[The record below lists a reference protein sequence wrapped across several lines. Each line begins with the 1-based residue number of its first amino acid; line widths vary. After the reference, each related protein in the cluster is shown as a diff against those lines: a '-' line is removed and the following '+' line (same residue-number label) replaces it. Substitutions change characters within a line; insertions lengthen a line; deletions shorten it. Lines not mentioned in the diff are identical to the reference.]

1 MDLLI
6 GGQNVQDNRIS
17 TRSAQAYLP
26 GGNGVSGNSINQGGG
41 DSARNVFGDAT
52 KISLSGSSVQAL
64 STDQIVSAINENLAG
79 SGLSIQGVNPND
91 YTPEAVADRILNQ
104 VSNLIT
110 ARADNGDEARQI
122 LSDASRG
129 IAKGIDQAR
138 DILEGLGALNE
149 TVNAS
154 INDTQQR
161 LDDGLKSLDA
171 RINELFAP
179 QKDEALA
186 AAKPEGDE
194 QVVQTQ
200 ITQTAQTSQYSAQS
214 ASMQDRNRPQ
224 FGLRT

>member
-6 GGQNVQDNRIS
+6 GGQTVQDNRIS

-26 GGNGVSGNSINQGGG
+26 GGNAVSGNGANANAG

-64 STDQIVSAINENLAG
+64 STDQIVAAINENLSG
-79 SGLSIQGVNPND
+79 SGLSIQGVNPDD

-110 ARADNGDEARQI
+110 ARADDGDEARQI
-122 LSDASRG
+122 LADASRG

-171 RINELFAP
+171 RITELFGP
-179 QKDEALA
+179 KKDDALA
-186 AAKPEGDE
+186 AANPQGDE

-200 ITQTAQTSQYSAQS
+200 ITQTAQASQYSAQS
-214 ASMQDRNRPQ
+214 ATMQDRNRPQ
-224 FGLRT
+224 FGLRA

>member
-1 MDLLI
+1 MDILI
-6 GGQNVQDNRIS
+6 GGQNIQNTGIS

-26 GGNGVSGNSINQGGG
+26 GGDAASGKNASLTGK
-41 DSARNVFGDAT
+41 DSGSNIFGDAT
-52 KISLSGSSVQAL
+52 KISLSSGSAQAL
-64 STDQIVSAINENLAG
+64 STDQIISAINENLAS
-79 SGLSIQGVNPND
+79 SGISIEGVNPDD
-91 YTPEAVADRILNQ
+91 YTPEAVADRILTQ

-110 ARADNGDEARQI
+110 ARADNGDEARHI
-122 LSDASRG
+122 LSEASKG

-171 RINELFAP
+171 RITELFGP
-179 QKDEALA
+179 QKEATLA

-194 QVVQTQ
+194 QIVQTQ
-200 ITQTAQTSQYSAQS
+200 ITQTAQASQYSAQ
-214 ASMQDRNRPQ
+214 AAVAQDRNRPQ
-224 FGLRT
+224 FGIFA